1 MSLTPAGW
9 YPDPE
14 APPGF
19 VPLLRWWDGYQWT
32 DHRQPPPS
40 TSRPAGPAT
49 PDGQPL
55 SGWWWRVLASLLDWI
70 LLTIVIYAVT
80 LPVQSDIQ
88 SEALRLQEVYVQR
101 LAAGES
107 GAFGDY
113 LREVMDLYYADH
125 VLSMI
130 VLPALITLVYH
141 AGMLRNRGATLGKVV
156 CRLRVRLREDDGRL
170 PWSTIGAR
178 LAVQWGPSWVVGL
191 AVALDAPLALSLV
204 AGLAAGTFALVDPL
218 CALGTRRQAIHD
230 RAARTVVV
238 RPR

>member
-1 MSLTPAGW
+1 MSQTPAGW

-40 TSRPAGPAT
+40 PSLPAGPTA

-55 SGWWWRVLASLLDWI
+55 SGWWWRVLAWLLDWI
-70 LLTIVIYAVT
+70 LLTIVVYAIT

-88 SEALRLQEVYVQR
+88 TEALRLQEVYLQR
-101 LAAGES
+101 LEAGES
-107 GAFGDY
+107 GAIGDY
-113 LREVMDLYYADH
+113 VRGMLEIYYADH
-125 VLSMI
+125 VLSML
-130 VLPALITLVYH
+130 VLPALITLTYH
-141 AGMLRNRGATLGKVV
+141 AVMLRNRGATLGKVV

-170 PWSTIGAR
+170 PWSTIGTR
-178 LAVQWGPSWVVGL
+178 LAVQWGPGWAVG
-191 AVALDAPLALSLV
+191 VAFALGAPLALSVV
-204 AGLAAGTFALVDPL
+204 AILAAGTFAFVDPL